1 MSYGNRVWQAPGEAP
16 SDAAREGGDEGRDG
30 GESRP
35 PPRDAGPAAPGDW
48 DAIMDAFA
56 AMDEDKRAIAL
67 RQMDAIARMARSVL
81 EAAPEDRPGVYD
93 AALRQARSMGIPV
106 DNLPPDYDPS
116 LEALLEQHIGV
127 ARAFLDRAGGPRKQ
141 E

>member
-1 MSYGNRVWQAPGEAP
+1 MSYGNRVWQAPAV
-16 SDAAREGGDEGRDG
+16 AARQGGDEGHDG
-30 GESRP
+30 GENRP
-35 PPRDAGPAAPGDW
+35 PPRDAGADVPEDW

-67 RQMDAIARMARSVL
+67 YQMDAIARMARSVL
-81 EAAPEDRPGVYD
+81 DAAPEGRPGAYD

-106 DNLPPDYDPS
+106 DNLPPDYDS
-116 LEALLEQHIGV
+116 SVEALLKQHIGV
-127 ARAFLDRAGGPRKQ
+127 AQAFLDRAGGRRKQ